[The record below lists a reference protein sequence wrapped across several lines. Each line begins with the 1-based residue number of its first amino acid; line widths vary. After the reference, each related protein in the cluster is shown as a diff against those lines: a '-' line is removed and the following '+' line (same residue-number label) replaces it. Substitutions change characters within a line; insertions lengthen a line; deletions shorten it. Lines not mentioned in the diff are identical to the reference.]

1 MLFLGSCATFRPM
14 PTHAG
19 GKRFDEEERVL
30 SATIFHAA
38 GKMDFS
44 KFKKR
49 KVAIEVTSLETT
61 GATEIPAFP
70 GMIQSI
76 PIPISQYFTVD
87 YRLTSKLNVKSMN
100 TRQDV
105 DFLQSVLTKRLR
117 FDGYQVTS
125 PEDADIYLV
134 VLVDVLGTDYNRD
147 DYLIAYKDNVEIGCE
162 MTYYAVDA
170 HTQKIITK
178 AKAVASTGNYCE
190 VNYRPSVYRKT
201 QRSVTDFTQT
211 IVPLPALELQP
222 FSENLSLAPVS
233 DIQPI
238 IVGKKKTRHEKKKSK
253 KKKHR
258 KALKRSLNN
267 DPLPDFDSD
276 SDADSDLLP
285 DLTDGT
291 DTGETPN
298 NDVDQQKIKTF
309 AKRAQK
315 RIEGN
320 DIDGAKKQIERIR
333 KLDPNA
339 SVLSD
344 LEKQVKAAEEKENV
358 EKQEENSETETNASE
373 EKS

>member
-44 KFKKR
+44 QFKKR

-61 GATEIPAFP
+61 GATEMPAFP

-105 DFLQSVLTKRLR
+105 DFLQGVLTKRLR

-134 VLVDVLGTDYNRD
+134 VLVDALGTDYNRD

-190 VNYRPSVYRKT
+190 VNYRPSIYRKH
-201 QRSVTDFTQT
+201 QRSVTDFTET

-222 FSENLSLAPVS
+222 FSDDLSLAPVS

-253 KKKHR
+253 KKKNR

-267 DPLPDFDSD
+267 DPLPDFNSD

-285 DLTDGT
+285 DITD
-291 DTGETPN
+291 ET
-298 NDVDQQKIKTF
+298 NDADQQKIKTF

-320 DIDGAKKQIERIR
+320 DLDGAKKQIDRIR
-333 KLDPNA
+333 KLDPEA
-339 SVLSD
+339 KVLSD
-344 LEKQVKAAEEKENV
+344 LEQQLKEAQDKVKSEQQNE
-358 EKQEENSETETNASE
+358 ETEDVDTDQ
-373 EKS
+373 EKTESSQ